1 MSLSEALWSS
11 TLHHCVIES
20 EDPARLVAFYQDA
33 LQMDATNLSGGRVTV
48 TGPDRT
54 FIVAPGRNETV
65 PSFTFNTGGH
75 NRLGALRE
83 AIERNGLP
91 TQTTTSELL
100 DGDGFEVVDPQ
111 GVRVTFGCVRNPGS
125 PAEPDL
131 ASPDHGRLAGRLQH
145 IVYASPDP
153 DSVST
158 FYQNRLGFV
167 LSDTVLR
174 DEDNANTAIF
184 IRSDPEHHS
193 LACFRAPEFRFD
205 HIALETSGWMDIR
218 DWADHLAEREVPIW
232 WGPGRH
238 GPGNNLFFMI
248 RDPDGNRIELSAEC
262 ELMPRE
268 MAPRVWPHNERTLNL
283 WGASWMRD

>member
-11 TLHHCVIES
+11 TLHHCIIES
-20 EDPARLVAFYQDA
+20 EDPARLVAFYEDA
-33 LQMDATNLSGGRVTV
+33 LQMDATDLSGGRTSLV
-48 TGPDRT
+48 GPGRT
-54 FIVAPGRNETV
+54 LVIAPGSNETV
-65 PSFTFNTGGH
+65 PGFAFNTGGH
-75 NRLGALRE
+75 NRLGALKE
-83 AIERNGLP
+83 AIERNGVP

-100 DGDGFEVVDPQ
+100 VGDAFEVVDPH
-111 GVRVTFGCVRNPGS
+111 GVRVTFGCAPNTGSEGLPPG
-125 PAEPDL
+125 E
-131 ASPDHGRLAGRLQH
+131 RKQLAGRLQH

-153 DSVST
+153 DTVSA
-158 FYQNRLGFV
+158 FYQEKLGFM

-174 DEDNANTAIF
+174 DEDDANTAIF

-193 LACFRAPEFRFD
+193 LACFRAPGFRFD
-205 HIALETSGWMDIR
+205 HVALETTGWMDIR
-218 DWADHLAEREVPIW
+218 DWADHLAEREIQIW

-248 RDPDGNRIELSAEC
+248 RDPDGNRIEISAEC